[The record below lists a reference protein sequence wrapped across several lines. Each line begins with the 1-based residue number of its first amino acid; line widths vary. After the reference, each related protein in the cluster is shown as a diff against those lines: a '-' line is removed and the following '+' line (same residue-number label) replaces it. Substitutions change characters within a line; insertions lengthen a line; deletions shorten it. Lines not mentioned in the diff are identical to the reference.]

1 MLITPI
7 INTDYYSISKE
18 QLWPITLADPNIY
31 SSGGTI
37 SVGMKLISVNIFFS
51 GLIFFFLGRC
61 VSVCGGSIFCVYD
74 LKIFF
79 FY

>member
-37 SVGMKLISVNIFFS
+37 SVGMKLISLNIFFRA
-51 GLIFFFLGRC
+51 GVLVCVGGVFF
-61 VSVCGGSIFCVYD
+61 VCMI
-74 LKIFF
+74 
-79 FY
+79 

>member
-37 SVGMKLISVNIFFS
+37 SVGMKLISVNIFFFWA
-51 GLIFFFLGRC
+51 G
-61 VSVCGGSIFCVYD
+61 VSVCVGGVFLCVYD

-79 FY
+79 FLLN

>member
-37 SVGMKLISVNIFFS
+37 SVGMKLISVNIFF
-51 GLIFFFLGRC
+51 LGRC

-79 FY
+79 FLLN